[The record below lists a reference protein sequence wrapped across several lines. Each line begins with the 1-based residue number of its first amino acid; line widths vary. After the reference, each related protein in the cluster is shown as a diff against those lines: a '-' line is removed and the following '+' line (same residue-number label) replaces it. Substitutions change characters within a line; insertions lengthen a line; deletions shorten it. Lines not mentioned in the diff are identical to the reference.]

1 MFLKGEYMEAQKEV
15 QQIYVNQAEAAKI
28 LGVALPTI
36 KKWRKKFKDFPK
48 PMRISQSA
56 VFFKKNEI
64 IEWME
69 KRRVEWKE

>member
-1 MFLKGEYMEAQKEV
+1 MFLQGEHMEAQKEV

-48 PMRISQSA
+48 PRKVSQSA
-56 VFFKKNEI
+56 VFFKKDEI
-64 IEWME
+64 INWME